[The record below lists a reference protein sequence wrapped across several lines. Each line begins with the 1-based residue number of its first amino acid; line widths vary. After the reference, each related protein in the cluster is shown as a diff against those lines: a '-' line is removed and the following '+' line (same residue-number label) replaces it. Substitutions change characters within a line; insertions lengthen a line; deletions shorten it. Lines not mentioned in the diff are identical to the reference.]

1 MQVFPKKVF
10 RSVPRNPMG
19 IACSEGPL
27 ALSPRSSGTN
37 IRTSL
42 TARSHEVPGLRTFP
56 SQAITSAWLVISE
69 L

>member
-27 ALSPRSSGTN
+27 ALGPRSSGTN
-37 IRTSL
+37 FQSAPDGLISKSTGTADVPFTS
-42 TARSHEVPGLRTFP
+42 
-56 SQAITSAWLVISE
+56 
-69 L
+69 